1 MGERKLLTEPSD
13 VKALADRLYQL
24 AFFARM
30 PDSLRQEKAWGL
42 AHALSDLEQS
52 LRVLLDAHFP
62 RLLLNDAARTDLTDV
77 LLDMGEE
84 FRHILYHLN
93 DASFY
98 SYLTDQDPPSQPKAP

>member
-13 VKALADRLYQL
+13 VKALADRLYQI
-24 AFFARM
+24 AFLSRM
-30 PDSLRQEKAWGL
+30 PESLRREEAWAL

-52 LRVLLDAHFP
+52 LRTLLEEHFP
-62 RLLLNDAARTDLTDV
+62 RLLLNNAARTDLTDV

-84 FRHILYHLN
+84 FQHILYHLK

-98 SYLTDQDPPSQPKAP
+98 SYLTEQDSRPHPKAP